1 MIVGSSADMAISSHV
16 SVPDFQSVCLSL
28 SWLPSQTELSNRRF
42 LFLCNPRPNPRK
54 DNVVLVPAEV
64 LLSFWLRK
72 WNSLLGL
79 G

>member
-1 MIVGSSADMAISSHV
+1 MAVPSHV
-16 SVPDFQSVCLSL
+16 SLPIFQSVCLFL
-28 SWLPSQTELSNRRF
+28 SWLPSQTELNSRHF
-42 LFLCNPRPNPRK
+42 LFLGNPKPNPRE

-64 LLSFWLRK
+64 LLPFWLRE